1 MGAYLVWH
9 GMSYGPPAYTI
20 HRVTHRVTP
29 RYGVSRESLLRSNE
43 ERCEGRTP
51 EGRSP
56 ELSPQQPPPP
66 PPPPLPPPPPQQQ
79 QQQQQQQQN
88 GPVRSPIAV
97 RATCGQELCEG
108 GFDVEIH
115 ISF

>member
-1 MGAYLVWH
+1 M
-9 GMSYGPPAYTI
+9 

-29 RYGVSRESLLRSNE
+29 RYGVSRESLLRSTE

-56 ELSPQQPPPP
+56 ELSQLQIARQQPQPQQPQ
-66 PPPPLPPPPPQQQ
+66 LQQPQQQ
-79 QQQQQQQQN
+79 QQH